1 MYLCYFSFLDWTDSI
16 SGKHGSVDAALE
28 PKLLVSIILDLSDVS
43 VDFLFVKQVVLRD
56 GSGQLGW
63 IGKDLS
69 PLLNSR
75 DVIVHTLA
83 SCKRLGEDC
92 DGETELE
99 SSLDVVI
106 SATFLEIIKGQLE
119 EHRDLLASLVACL
132 NLDKVVITGH
142 SVDEASDEVW
152 NCLSIEVRDLVH
164 LLHGVV
170 GLNRANSRDNDI
182 S

>member
-1 MYLCYFSFLDWTDSI
+1 
-16 SGKHGSVDAALE
+16 
-28 PKLLVSIILDLSDVS
+28 
-43 VDFLFVKQVVLRD
+43 VKQVVLRD

-99 SSLDVVI
+99 IRSED
-106 SATFLEIIKGQLE
+106 SA
-119 EHRDLLASLVACL
+119 LLGL
-132 NLDKVVITGH
+132 
-142 SVDEASDEVW
+142 SVDGRETLEAQGRLPIVIRTAKVQ
-152 NCLSIEVRDLVH
+152 LA
-164 LLHGVV
+164 LLRPKSLTHFDV
-170 GLNRANSRDNDI
+170 LRSKLKW